1 MSELPL
7 RALGRTGRQVSV
19 LGLGCASYWARPG
32 FPEKRARAVFETAL
46 ECGVRLFDT
55 GPSYAGGE
63 AERRLG
69 RLLRAADR
77 RDDGLMIAT
86 KAGTISVDGR
96 TRRDFSA
103 AAVIRE
109 LERSLVR
116 LGLDRIP
123 LLQLHGPQ
131 PGELNDDL
139 LTALERAHRDG
150 KVALLGINAD
160 ASVLDRLSLPP
171 IFDIVMPFVSVLR
184 PDGAR
189 FAAGAAERGLGV
201 LAAEPLGRM
210 RFAPPLG
217 RWLTRASG
225 LWYLARLLA
234 EVRRSASTEPPAL
247 PARTRRCI
255 RRALRCPDWT
265 PAQLALAWTLSRQG
279 VAGAVFGTTRPEHVR
294 ELARAASRPIP
305 ASVETA
311 LATCVADA
319 GVRT

>member
-1 MSELPL
+1 MSELPI
-7 RALGRTGRQVSV
+7 RDLGRTGRQVTV

-32 FPEKRARAVFETAL
+32 FPERRAEAVFDSAL
-46 ECGVRLFDT
+46 ACGIRLFDT

-69 RLLRAADR
+69 RLLRAAGR
-77 RDDGLMIAT
+77 RHDDLLIAT
-86 KAGTISVDGR
+86 KAGTATADGR

-103 AAVIRE
+103 GAVTRQ
-109 LERSLVR
+109 LEQSLVR

-131 PGELNDDL
+131 PEDLNDAL
-139 LTALERAHRDG
+139 LTALERARRDG

-160 ASVLDRLSLPP
+160 QAVLEQWSLPSL
-171 IFDIVMPFVSVLR
+171 FEVVMPFVSVLR

-189 FAAGAAERGLGV
+189 FAADAAERGLAV

-210 RFAPPLG
+210 RFAPPLA

-234 EVRRSASTEPPAL
+234 ETRGNASAGPAAL
-247 PARTRRCI
+247 PARTRPCI
-255 RRALRCPDWT
+255 RDALRCPGWT
-265 PAQLALAWTLSRQG
+265 PAQLALAWTISRRG

-294 ELARAASRPIP
+294 ELVGAASRPIP
-305 ASVETA
+305 ESVEA
-311 LATCVADA
+311 AISSCLADA
-319 GVRT
+319 GVGP